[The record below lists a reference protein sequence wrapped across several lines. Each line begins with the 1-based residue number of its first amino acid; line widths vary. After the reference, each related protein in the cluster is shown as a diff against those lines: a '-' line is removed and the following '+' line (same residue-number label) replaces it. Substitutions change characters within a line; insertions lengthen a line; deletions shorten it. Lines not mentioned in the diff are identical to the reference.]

1 MSQGSNQKQVDEQ
14 AREWFMLR
22 SERTLQLSETQA
34 FEQWRAVP
42 EHLRSYRQLENISAS
57 LVQLVAAEGGDKLR
71 AAGGLSDLFGM
82 ARLSTAWFDGHKLRD
97 AVASLAQ
104 VTRPQMGFALTFC
117 LSLGLWF
124 GLAGNYATT
133 NTQTYVS
140 EVAQDQVLHLD
151 DGSEVTLAAGSRLE
165 SHFSA
170 ERRDVTLLH
179 GQAFFSVAKDAQRPF
194 FVTTDSATIRVVG
207 TRFDVRRD
215 RDRVKVSVEEGIVD
229 VIHRAGEN
237 TNYARDEQPVV
248 EPVRLLAG
256 QQVKL
261 DEFLMSEV
269 ASVGVSDL
277 ASWRDGKLVYHN
289 ARLSEVV
296 ADVNRYRHG
305 HITLGATHLDDLR
318 VTASFSV
325 DQVGMVISMLE
336 QSLPVS
342 VFYEANDRVTLWPK
356 RSVK

>member
-1 MSQGSNQKQVDEQ
+1 MSQGVNPKQVDDQ

-22 SERTLQLSETQA
+22 GERTLNASEQQA

-57 LVQLVAAEGGDKLR
+57 LKQLVAAEGGSRLR
-71 AAGGLSDLFGM
+71 EVGGLADVFQG
-82 ARLSTAWFDGHKLRD
+82 LRD
-97 AVASLAQ
+97 TFVSWTQFAK
-104 VTRPQMGFALTFC
+104 PQLGFAFAVF
-117 LSLGLWF
+117 LSVGLWF
-124 GLAGNYATT
+124 GLAGTGGEQQARA
-133 NTQTYVS
+133 YVS
-140 EVAQDQVLHLD
+140 EVAQTQVLQLE
-151 DGSEVTLAAGSRLE
+151 DGSEVILAAGSQLE
-165 SHFSA
+165 SNFSA

-229 VIHRAGEN
+229 VVHRAEPGAG
-237 TNYARDEQPVV
+237 YARDEQATNT
-248 EPVRLLAG
+248 PVRLLAG
-256 QQVKL
+256 QQVHV
-261 DEFLMSEV
+261 DESVLSDVATVDVSEV
-269 ASVGVSDL
+269 

-305 HITLGATHLDDLR
+305 HIALGADHLDDLR

-325 DQVGMVISMLE
+325 DQVSMVVSMLE

-342 VFYEANDRVTLWPK
+342 VFREANDRVVLWPK
-356 RSVK
+356 RSAE

>member
-1 MSQGSNQKQVDEQ
+1 MSQVVSQKQVDEQ

-22 SERTLQLSETQA
+22 SERSLQASEQQA
-34 FEQWRAVP
+34 FEQWRTVP

-57 LVQLVAAEGGDKLR
+57 LAQLVAADGGEKLR
-71 AAGGLSDLFGM
+71 AGGGLGDFFSFSG
-82 ARLSTAWFDGHKLRD
+82 LSGAGLRD
-97 AVASLAQ
+97 VVASWAQ
-104 VTRPQMGFALTFC
+104 FARPQMGFALVLC
-117 LSLGLWF
+117 LSVGLWF
-124 GLAGNYATT
+124 GLTEDHVVAD
-133 NTQTYVS
+133 TQAYVS
-140 EVAQDQVLHLD
+140 DVAKNRVLHLE
-151 DGSEVTLAAGSRLE
+151 DGSEVILAAGSKLE

-170 ERRDVTLLH
+170 SRRDVTLLH
-179 GQAFFSVAKDAQRPF
+179 GQAFFSVEKDAQRPF

-229 VIHRAGEN
+229 VVRRAGEHRS
-237 TNYARDEQPVV
+237 YARDEQPVL

-256 QQVKL
+256 QQVHV
-261 DEFLMSEV
+261 DEELMSDVVNVEL
-269 ASVGVSDL
+269 SEL

-305 HITLGATHLDDLR
+305 HITLGADHLDDLR

-325 DQVGMVISMLE
+325 EQVGMVVSMLE

-342 VFYEANDRVTLWPK
+342 VFREANDHVVIWPK
-356 RSVK
+356 RSVGL

>member
-1 MSQGSNQKQVDEQ
+1 MSQSFNPIQVDEQ

-22 SERTLQLSETQA
+22 GERTLNAVEQRA

-57 LVQLVAAEGGDKLR
+57 LAQLVAADGGEKLR
-71 AAGGLSDLFGM
+71 AAGGLSEFFS
-82 ARLSTAWFDGHKLRD
+82 RAWFSDISLSD
-97 AVASLAQ
+97 ALVSWAQ
-104 VTRPQMGFALTFC
+104 FTRPQMGFALALC
-117 LSLGLWF
+117 LSVSLWF
-124 GLAGNYATT
+124 GLAEDHVVVDA
-133 NTQTYVS
+133 QAYVS
-140 EVAQDQVLHLD
+140 EVAQNRVLQLE
-151 DGSEVTLAAGSRLE
+151 DGSEVILAAGSKLE

-170 ERRDVTLLH
+170 SRRDVSLLH

-194 FVTTDSATIRVVG
+194 YVTTDSATIRVVG

-229 VIHRAGEN
+229 VVRRAGEQR
-237 TNYARDEQPVV
+237 NYARDEQPLL

-256 QQVKL
+256 QQVHV
-261 DEFLMSEV
+261 DEELMSDV
-269 ASVGVSDL
+269 VSVDVSEL

-305 HITLGATHLDDLR
+305 HITLGADHLDDLR

-325 DQVGMVISMLE
+325 DQVGMVVSMLE

-342 VFYEANDRVTLWPK
+342 VFREANDRVVIWPK
-356 RSVK
+356 RSAE